1 MKDLFNGSM
10 NAVICRQQIFTTAN
24 ILLPLIQDD
33 TESKVMII
41 ILNVLYNSLLIIF
54 VRLYISFYRIL
65 KVFANFVALILKLIY

>member
-41 ILNVLYNSLLIIF
+41 ILNVLYYSFLIIF
-54 VRLYISFYRIL
+54 TDFIS
-65 KVFANFVALILKLIY
+65 VFTGFLRFLQLL